1 MSRLSH
7 VGKMKIL
14 NVSNTSVFEI
24 GDSVNVHTYSRVLA
38 LKRTRP
44 VYLGEEHDFSDYTVF
59 NQPIPRRLVYESINM
74 TVFNQNPVISVGSI
88 ESTSV
93 STASIL
99 HIGSTTNI
107 AAEAHVKHVRHSLG

>member
-7 VGKMKIL
+7 VERMNIL

-44 VYLGEEHDFSDYTVF
+44 IYIGQEHDFSDYDVF
-59 NQPIPRRLVYESINM
+59 HQPIPRRLVYEPLNM
-74 TVFNQNPVISVGSI
+74 NVFNQNPLISVGSI
-88 ESTSV
+88 ESNSV